1 MTTFKE
7 ITTLVEL
14 REYDELTLNSTEVEE
29 VIESAKGRNE
39 FYVGTDMKEF
49 LNSFDVVTEEE
60 FEELEWNNETEFE
73 VLTHDNT
80 YNYGGNGST
89 DIDYKILYSDYHD
102 NTYVLVRVH
111 IGTDIRGGYTKA
123 ILLDLKCDSTDPL
136 YNFVD
141 YAYECQSESGY
152 IEVEGVG
159 FSFSGDIF
167 SEGVQVYNHSTD
179 EDYMLYGGFYNNDKE
194 DFEAELL
201 EALKEN
207 ELV

>member
-1 MTTFKE
+1 MTKFKE
-7 ITTLVEL
+7 INTLAEL
-14 REYDELTLNSTEVEE
+14 IEYNELTLNSTDVKE
-29 VIESAKGRNE
+29 VIASAKGRNE
-39 FYVGTDMKEF
+39 FYVGTDMEAF
-49 LNSFDVVTEEE
+49 LNSFDVLTESD
-60 FEELEWNNETEFE
+60 LEDLYIDEKTEFE

-111 IGTDIRGGYTKA
+111 IGTDIRGGYTKG
-123 ILLDLKCDSTDPL
+123 ILLDLNCNSTDPL

-141 YAYECQSESGY
+141 NAYECESQSGY

-159 FSFSGDIF
+159 FSFSGSIF
-167 SEGVQVYNHSTD
+167 SELVQVYNHSTD
-179 EDYMLYGGFYNNDKE
+179 EAHELYGGFYNNNKE

-201 EALKEN
+201 EALKDN